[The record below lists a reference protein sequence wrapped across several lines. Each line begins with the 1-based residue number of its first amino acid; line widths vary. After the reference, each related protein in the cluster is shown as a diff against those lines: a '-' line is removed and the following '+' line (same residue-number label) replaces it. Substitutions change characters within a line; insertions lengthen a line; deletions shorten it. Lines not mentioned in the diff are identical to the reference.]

1 MIDFFET
8 IHESRKS
15 LSVIEER
22 RKKVALA
29 LKKKVMDE
37 TSVMAG
43 GAIEGGY
50 SKPVDEEGKEP
61 AGETKKTMAGDS
73 GAGST
78 GGTHYFE
85 EEEAIVEYL
94 TEAEAA
100 TKKPRLGKVTRNPS
114 GSKKKFHV
122 YVKCSGRVKKI
133 SFGDPNLS
141 IKRDSPERR
150 KSFRARHKCDKPE
163 GKNRCTARYWSCYQ
177 WRAGAKVKS
186 EE

>member
-1 MIDFFET
+1 MKDF
-8 IHESRKS
+8 
-15 LSVIEER
+15 IEDIFGEQSFSDSIISER
-22 RKKVALA
+22 RKRVALA
-29 LKKKVMDE
+29 LKNKVVGE
-37 TSVMAG
+37 TSTMGAAGG

-78 GGTHYFE
+78 GGTHYFD

-114 GSKKKFHV
+114 GSKKEFHV

-141 IKRDSPERR
+141 IIS
-150 KSFRARHKCDKPE
+150 
-163 GKNRCTARYWSCYQ
+163 
-177 WRAGAKVKS
+177 
-186 EE
+186 